1 MVSRQKVVNI
11 GDLTEPGVS
20 SSQIGSVES
29 EESFIH
35 AVTPVCLVT
44 PLAPEDSEENSI
56 ENFEGHSLYSRD
68 LLSALRKKCTISV
81 VANKT
86 TSDSPDEAGVYRV
99 WKPGFQYPFRMLK
112 QVVKTRARVVHFE
125 RLGPTVFGAYFTVPF
140 FPLVALV
147 LRLLHKR
154 VLVSFS
160 DVVDANK
167 VDPAFLR
174 AFQSWLRASALVRLG
189 LTYFYFF
196 TGKLANTIFTQT
208 KNSQVTLQ
216 ERYHVDSAK
225 IKLVPL
231 SGPAPKS
238 ELTSE
243 PAKKILGLDH
253 KKVLLFFGHL
263 APYKGLEA
271 LVEAQA
277 LVQKQRSD
285 VTLLIAGGNHRRLR
299 SDYLASLRELAR
311 EKEASVRFTGF
322 LPGEDIPLVFSAADI
337 VVYPC
342 TSIPGSSG
350 CISLT
355 KQYGIPLVTTS
366 AVAREEGIAHLLN
379 AYVIPEAKPDL
390 IASAVL
396 KLLGDDLLSSYLCSN
411 LARTSVPIDLIAA
424 DISNTYQRLLA

>member
-1 MVSRQKVVNI
+1 MNN
-11 GDLTEPGVS
+11 
-20 SSQIGSVES
+20 VES
-29 EESFIH
+29 EESLGY
-35 AVTPVCLVT
+35 AATPVCLVT
-44 PLAPEDSEENSI
+44 PLAAEDSEGNGVENY
-56 ENFEGHSLYSRD
+56 EGHSLYSRD
-68 LLSALRKKCTISV
+68 LLSALRKKWMISV
-81 VANKT
+81 VANQMAGYA
-86 TSDSPDEAGVYRV
+86 PGEPGVYRV

-112 QVVKTRARVVHFE
+112 QVVKTRAKVVHFE
-125 RLGPTVFGAYFTVPF
+125 RLGPTVFGPYFTVPF
-140 FPLVALV
+140 VPFIALF

-174 AFQSWLRASALVRLG
+174 AFQSWLHASALVRLG

-208 KNSQVTLQ
+208 KNSQVTLE
-216 ERYHVDSAK
+216 ERYHVDNAK

-231 SGPAPKS
+231 SGPALKN

-277 LVQKQRSD
+277 IVQRQRSD
-285 VTLLIAGGNHRRLR
+285 VTLIIAGGNHRRIR
-299 SDYLASLRELAR
+299 NDYLSRLRDLAR

-322 LPGEDIPLVFSAADI
+322 LPAEEIPTVFSAADI

-350 CISLT
+350 CVSLT
-355 KQYGIPLVTTS
+355 KQYGKPLVTTK
-366 AVAREEGIAHLLN
+366 AVAKEEGIAHLLD
-379 AYVIPEAKPDL
+379 AYVIPEATAEL
-390 IASAVL
+390 IAAAVL
-396 KLLGDDLLSSYLCSN
+396 KLLGDDSLTGHLCTN
-411 LARTSVPIDLIAA
+411 IARTSVPIDLIAD